1 MTDSRTPPKM
11 LSTTVVAPI
20 FVVNCEPTGPF
31 RRVLFLAESLTNPC
45 TALKIASRFAPRA
58 QPRIIDGNCAP
69 VPSIDPRKDRSAS
82 SLQSLRLEAPTCYA
96 GVERPWPEP
105 ATFDPRHNN
114 TDAVCAD
121 VETLR
126 GDLLMVEDCRSEK
139 ERELA
144 PHHAVRKV
152 LADPPCDLLL
162 IRGSGNSELGG
173 AADGR

>member
-1 MTDSRTPPKM
+1 MECVFLPK
-11 LSTTVVAPI
+11 
-20 FVVNCEPTGPF
+20 
-31 RRVLFLAESLTNPC
+31 
-45 TALKIASRFAPRA
+45 
-58 QPRIIDGNCAP
+58 
-69 VPSIDPRKDRSAS
+69 
-82 SLQSLRLEAPTCYA
+82 LRLEAPTCYA
-96 GVERPWPEP
+96 GVERPWPEA
-105 ATFDPRHNN
+105 ATFNPRHNN